1 MLTIAEARKD
11 LVKKN
16 TLSTSFFLNDTAV
29 VLYIISDSSIYL
41 VAVTNFA
48 LRTEF
53 WTGELFLFSNA
64 ERKKKQHT
72 DQSNC
77 RTLCTQTTQP
87 NTKKLTKAKHRDNR
101 I

>member
-11 LVKKN
+11 LVKK
-16 TLSTSFFLNDTAV
+16 TPFPPLFYLNDTAV

-53 WTGELFLFSNA
+53 WTRELFLL
-64 ERKKKQHT
+64 
-72 DQSNC
+72 DLD
-77 RTLCTQTTQP
+77 RT
-87 NTKKLTKAKHRDNR
+87 